1 MYRLL
6 LVVILS
12 AKLSEYNW
20 FTFTRSPQTL
30 YRPVM
35 FTGISIS
42 SFSAS
47 TYICDMWRHMACT
60 LESSS
65 PGFSHCGPIVCSS
78 MSVEFLWQAD
88 SGHLFGGI
96 SEPCVYVC
104 VCGWLGGF
112 VLCVVPQ
119 ATQAVAEEDAFG
131 WTQTH
136 TCTHTYLVNAAGLSH
151 IAEWTYGCTHTQIN
165 SDH

>member
-6 LVVILS
+6 LLVILS

-47 TYICDMWRHMACT
+47 TYICDMWHHMACT

-65 PGFSHCGPIVCSS
+65 QGFSHCGPIVCSS

-96 SEPCVYVC
+96 SEPCVC
-104 VCGWLGGF
+104 VFVGGWVDLF
-112 VLCVVPQ
+112 CV
-119 ATQAVAEEDAFG
+119 
-131 WTQTH
+131 
-136 TCTHTYLVNAAGLSH
+136 LSH
-151 IAEWTYGCTHTQIN
+151 RQHKLSLKKMPLDGHKHTLAHTHIWQMLQACHTSLN
-165 SDH
+165 EHMAAHTHK